1 MLFYCCVNVAN
12 DGATLLQCSL
22 FNGVMQ
28 NLKLFLTANSSF
40 FTSFITKQL
49 QGYVHIHIQ
58 IQGYIQ
64 TLTYLIFY
72 ITNFVDMLCIF
83 FIPAAHQYL
92 FLKYK

>member
-1 MLFYCCVNVAN
+1 MYIQGYVCKLLGQQLF
-12 DGATLLQCSL
+12 
-22 FNGVMQ
+22 F
-28 NLKLFLTANSSF
+28 FF

-72 ITNFVDMLCIF
+72 STNFVDMFCIF
-83 FIPAAHQYL
+83 L
-92 FLKYK
+92 FLLHISICF